1 MVMLSRGEI
10 LMLIRDNLA
19 EITAQPSLHL
29 TEATTADDVLDW
41 DSINH
46 VKLIISIEQ
55 ELNTRFESADIE
67 GLKDVGGL
75 IGVIQAKMQA

>member
-1 MVMLSRGEI
+1 
-10 LMLIRDNLA
+10 
-19 EITAQPSLHL
+19 
-29 TEATTADDVLDW
+29 
-41 DSINH
+41 